1 MAATRK
7 PPSRPRRAPEVT
19 VPDGPPI
26 GAWPPVTY
34 WMKAAAGVLVVVG
47 AAWVLLAIGQIVVLL
62 LISVVLSIGLQP
74 AVTWLERRGL
84 SRVVAVTTIVV
95 SGLVVVGAFLAVVLP
110 DVIRSISGLV
120 GAAPGFLRRLE
131 EGSGLVADLNQ
142 RFDLADKLRTAA
154 TDVPGTALGL
164 ISSLT
169 ALVFNALTIL
179 ILTISFT
186 VAMPRMREWFARLM
200 EPHHRAEFTGI
211 LEESTERVGSYVLGM
226 LVVSATAGV
235 ATFIALAIIGVPYA
249 AALAFFVALADLVPT
264 IGALIGATVAV
275 VVALAHG
282 GLGPGIATGA
292 FFLVYQQVENYLIHP
307 RVMRRAIHMPA
318 AAIIVAVLIGATLL
332 GVVGALLA
340 IPMAA
345 VIKVVFRELYL
356 EDRLERVRARSAV
369 KGGMDG

>member
-1 MAATRK
+1 MAPTRK
-7 PPSRPRRAPEVT
+7 APPARAGRTPRAA
-19 VPDGPPI
+19 VPDGPI
-26 GAWPPVTY
+26 TGRWPPVTY
-34 WMKAAAGVLVVVG
+34 WMKAAAGVLVVLG
-47 AAWVLLAIGQIVVLL
+47 AAWLLLAIEHILVLL
-62 LISVVLSIGLQP
+62 LVSLVLSIGLQP
-74 AVTWLERRGL
+74 AVTWLERRRF
-84 SRVVAVTTIVV
+84 SRVWAVTTILLV
-95 SGLVVVGAFLAVVLP
+95 GLVVVGAFLALVLP

-120 GAAPGFLRRLE
+120 GAAPDFLRRLE
-131 EGSGLVADLNQ
+131 GGSGLVADLNE
-142 RFDLADKLRTAA
+142 RFDLVEKLRSVA

-169 ALVFNALTIL
+169 AFVFNALTIL

-200 EPHHRAEFTGI
+200 EPDDRVEFTEI
-211 LEESTERVGSYVLGM
+211 LEESTQRVGGYVLGM

-235 ATFIALAIIGVPYA
+235 GTFIALVIIGVPYA

-264 IGALIGATVAV
+264 VGALIGATVAV
-275 VVALAHG
+275 VVAVANG
-282 GLGPGIATGA
+282 GLAPGIATGA

-340 IPMAA
+340 IPVAA
-345 VIKVVFRELYL
+345 IVKVVFRELYL
-356 EDRLERVRARSAV
+356 EDRLERIRARDRLPSS
-369 KGGMDG
+369 